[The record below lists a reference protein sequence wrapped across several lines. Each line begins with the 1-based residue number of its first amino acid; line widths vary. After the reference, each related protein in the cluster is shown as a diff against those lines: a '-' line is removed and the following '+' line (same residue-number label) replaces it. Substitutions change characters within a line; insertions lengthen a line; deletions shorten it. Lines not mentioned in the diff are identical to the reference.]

1 MMPSLFSGVSG
12 LKNHQFRLNVIG
24 NNLANVNTIG
34 YKYSRVTFSD
44 LIYQNVRDA
53 SAPQNGTGGTNP
65 VQLGLGSVMA
75 SVDTINSQ
83 GNLEATGRNTDMAI
97 QGEGYFIMGDNVQ
110 SYYSRAGNMLMGT
123 DGDLF
128 NPSNGL
134 KFKGWTANNGTIDTS
149 APLDNINIPVGQ
161 ALPARATSE
170 VVLKGNLDA
179 STAIAGTFR
188 STTQVYD
195 SQGNLHAVNILYT
208 KTAANSWTWAGSV
221 GATPV
226 GNGTLT
232 FNANGSLNASTG
244 TISIPLTNGAT
255 TPLAITPDF
264 TASSQFAGNSSL
276 VVDSQDGYAAAS
288 LSNFSVGQS
297 GEVTG
302 FFTNGKSL
310 LLGQLGVATFKNAGG
325 LVRNGRN
332 LLSESTNSGT
342 ATVGV
347 PGSGDRG
354 TIVGGALEMSNVD
367 VAREFTDMIVTQRGF
382 QANSRI
388 ITTSDQLLE
397 ELVNLKRS

>member
-1 MMPSLFSGVSG
+1 MPSLFSGVSG

-44 LIYQNVRDA
+44 LVYQNLRDA

-65 VQLGLGSVMA
+65 VQMGLGSVIG
-75 SVDTINSQ
+75 SVDMINSQ

-97 QGEGYFIMGDNVQ
+97 QGEGLFILGDDTQ
-110 SYYSRAGNMLMGT
+110 QYYTRAGNMLMGT

-134 KFKGWTANNGTIDTS
+134 KYKGWTANNGVINTS
-149 APLDNINIPVGQ
+149 GALGNINIPVGQ
-161 ALPARATSE
+161 ALPAKATTT
-170 VVLKGNLDA
+170 LTFKGNLDA
-179 STAIAGTFR
+179 STAVAGTYQ
-188 STTQVYD
+188 SSTQVFD
-195 SQGNLHAVNILYT
+195 SQGNLHTVDLTYT
-208 KTAANSWTWAGSV
+208 KTAANAWNWAASIGGSSV
-221 GATPV
+221 GS
-226 GNGTLT
+226 GTLT
-232 FNANGSLNASTG
+232 FNASGALTATTGS
-244 TISIPLTNGAT
+244 ISIPLTNGAT
-255 TPLAITPDF
+255 TPLVIANDF
-264 TASSQFAGNSSL
+264 SGASQFSGNSSL
-276 VVDSQDGYAAAS
+276 IVDEQDGYAAAS
-288 LSNFSVGQS
+288 LTNFSVGQS

-310 LLGQLGVATFKNAGG
+310 LLGQLGIATFKNSSS
-325 LVRNGRN
+325 LMRNGRN
-332 LLSESTNSGT
+332 LLSESANSGT
-342 ATVGV
+342 ATVGL
-347 PGSGDRG
+347 PGTGGRG
-354 TIVGGALEMSNVD
+354 TIVGGSLEMSNVD